1 LATAR
6 RNLLLRAATAAVLL
20 PVALLAVCAG
30 NPTLLILTA
39 LVVLLA
45 VWEMRAIADGAG
57 WGFVAWIALPLA
69 LLLASLPVAGPT
81 AAIVLLAVAAGLVL
95 GGAFVTMRA
104 SSTGTRARLLA
115 SAGAAVYV
123 GGLAA
128 ALPAIRELP
137 EGLRWVVFLLA
148 VVWAYDICAYAV
160 GVTVGR
166 HLFSPRLSPRKTWE
180 GVGGGFAGALLAGVV
195 MSFFLDAGLW
205 LLLAAAAATA
215 IAAQA
220 GDLFESALKRRAR
233 VKDSGRLVPGHGGI
247 LDRIDSLLFAG
258 PVVFAFATFSSG
270 PG

>member
-1 LATAR
+1 MATAR
-6 RNLLLRAATAAVLL
+6 RNLLLRAATVAVLL
-20 PVALLAVCAG
+20 PVALLAVWAG

-39 LVVLLA
+39 LMVLLGT
-45 VWEMRAIADGAG
+45 WEMRAIANGTG

-69 LLLASLPVAGPT
+69 LLLVPAPVVELT

-95 GGAFVTMRA
+95 GGVFVTMRA
-104 SSTGTRARLLA
+104 SVAGTRARLLA
-115 SAGAAVYV
+115 SVGAAIYV

-128 ALPAIRELP
+128 ALPAIRDLP

-160 GVTVGR
+160 GMTVGR
-166 HLFSPRLSPRKTWE
+166 HLFEPRLSPRKTWE
-180 GVGGGFAGALLAGVV
+180 GVGGGLAGALLAGGL
-195 MSFFLDAGLW
+195 MSLLLDASLW

-220 GDLFESALKRRAR
+220 GDLFESALKRRAG